1 MKSMKSRLTMVII
14 ITSVVPIL
22 IINILSY
29 YNIARLVRQNVENMT
44 LSNLQ
49 QTKVSLDVWLE
60 SYEDLLFQIYTN
72 DDIVDLV
79 DKINAGEDVANNRQ
93 TLRRLLRRLFYT
105 KDYVKAITVIT
116 ESGELAFYDQ
126 LTTSVSNA
134 LWMDSIPMTQEELYR
149 EISSDNKTHILTT
162 GEQIIFGTNSCYL
175 FHIGH
180 RIIDYRNTVK
190 QCGAVIVSIDE
201 ELLREVCS
209 STEKQLGK
217 YKDGLNFIVDQD
229 GIVVSC
235 ANSTETGK
243 RIFKENADGAKREEA
258 FKRLAL
264 DSGIFKTED
273 LFLYSLYDEEM
284 NWWIIRA
291 AGQEELIG
299 GLSRQQ
305 KMQIGLTLLSL
316 LAVLLIMIWQINRM
330 TGSVDRV
337 VATMRKAGKEDLFI
351 HVLPD
356 EERPMEIEIIAQEF
370 NAAMD
375 KLKISTENQKNAEIA
390 ALEAQINPHFLYNT
404 LDTINWMAIGK
415 EEYEISNMIGALA
428 QILRYGISKSNEE
441 VTIREEANWLKQY
454 LFLQQTRIKNMFE
467 CQIDIEPELMEVR
480 IHKLLLQPFVENVI
494 LHGFEGINHRACL
507 KIGIKRREDEIVI
520 EIEDNGQG
528 MPEDFVR
535 NLNRGIFRETDNRS
549 HIGIENAVTRLRMY
563 YGSRAGFQVESELG
577 KGTIIRIM
585 IPAGRKEENT

>member
-273 LFLYSLYDEEM
+273 LFLYSL
-284 NWWIIRA
+284 
-291 AGQEELIG
+291 GQEELIG

-404 LDTINWMAIGK
+404 LETIQSMCLDYEDDRVENAIGLVADFFRSSLNHGRFWVPLQAALHQVEDYLKIQMLRYEEQFDYEIVNMAGDTIPFM
-415 EEYEISNMIGALA
+415 
-428 QILRYGISKSNEE
+428 RF
-441 VTIREEANWLKQY
+441 T
-454 LFLQQTRIKNMFE
+454 
-467 CQIDIEPELMEVR
+467 
-480 IHKLLLQPFVENVI
+480 LQPIVENAI
-494 LHGFEGINHRACL
+494 YHGVKRSSRKERIRIFCTTEGAYL
-507 KIGIKRREDEIVI
+507 KIKV
-520 EIEDNGQG
+520 
-528 MPEDFVR
+528 
-535 NLNRGIFRETDNRS
+535 
-549 HIGIENAVTRLRMY
+549 
-563 YGSRAGFQVESELG
+563 
-577 KGTIIRIM
+577 
-585 IPAGRKEENT
+585 ENTCETYDRKKIEWLNDLFSTDVDASKYPGYGLYNVNCRLKLHFGKTGCLRICGTEKGVCVTVRHPILQEGELSCRP